1 MDATASVAPVAQV
14 AQGVVID
21 DEKVH
26 PVGEPTKVEQ
36 AEESIHNAQ
45 PELSLFKC
53 ILIIATLSG
62 ITTASSMTTG
72 LLAVALPRMASDL
85 HLSDGL
91 LLWPASV
98 YGLTSGC
105 SLLIAGSIADIVG
118 SRIVYLIG
126 CLALSLFV
134 LGSGL
139 SQTSTQLIVFRG
151 GQGIAVSMC
160 LPTAMSLLTLY
171 LPLGRRRNAGFAFV
185 GAGQPLGYSIGLFL
199 GGFFVDSIG
208 WRYGWYMS
216 AAVALAVLIVGVFGL
231 PMHAADGV
239 RSSRVKKIV
248 TEVDWVGAIVASA
261 GLGMLSYVLAVVAN
275 RSSSIKEATQIALLC
290 VAAICLPFF
299 IFWMKR
305 QQRLGKPAL
314 IPNYVWKKLAF
325 SSICIMVFLTWAVV
339 QTLEYFFS
347 LYFQK
352 VQKLS
357 ATQTSIRFIPN
368 VVIGIVLSVAIGM
381 VLHRASAYWIIL
393 LVCCLTAIS
402 PLLMA
407 LVEPTWSYW
416 YATFW
421 AVLLSPLSGD
431 VLFVISGLIITNTF
445 PEGTQALASAVFNT
459 ISQFG
464 TAAGLAIMAV
474 ISSSVS
480 QDYAQRRNIPVE
492 TSANDYGPDILLEG
506 YRASYW
512 ACFGFSLLT
521 CGIGALG
528 LKGVANKGMKKD

>member
-1 MDATASVAPVAQV
+1 MDATASLVPIAQA

-21 DEKVH
+21 DEKIR
-26 PVGEPTKVEQ
+26 PVNAPTTDEQ
-36 AEESIHNAQ
+36 TEESIHNAQ
-45 PELSLFKC
+45 HGLSLFKC

-85 HLSDGL
+85 HFSDGL

-126 CLALSLFV
+126 CLALSLFI

-216 AAVALAVLIVGVFGL
+216 AAVALAVLIIGVFGL

-239 RSSRVKKIV
+239 RSERVKKIV
-248 TEVDWVGAIVASA
+248 TEIDWVGAVVASA
-261 GLGMLSYVLAVVAN
+261 GLGMLSYVLGVVAN
-275 RSSSIKEATQIALLC
+275 HSSSIEEATPIALLC
-290 VAAICLPFF
+290 VAAVSLPFF
-299 IFWMKR
+299 VFWMKR
-305 QQRLGKPAL
+305 QQKLGKPAL

-325 SSICIMVFLTWAVV
+325 SSLCIMVFLTWAVV
-339 QTLEYFFS
+339 QTLD
-347 LYFQK
+347 FQK

-357 ATQTSIRFIPN
+357 ATQKSIRFIPN

-381 VLHRASAYWIIL
+381 ILHRASAYWIIL

-407 LVEPTWSYW
+407 LAEPTWSYW

-464 TAAGLAIMAV
+464 TAAGLAVMAV

-480 QDYAQRRNIPVE
+480 QDYAQRRDIPVE
-492 TSANDYGPDILLEG
+492 TSADDYSPDILLEG

-521 CGIGALG
+521 CAIGALG
-528 LKGVANKGMKKD
+528 LRGVANKGMKKD